1 MAPGKQKHYAVRQG
15 RSVGVL
21 STWDECKESVLG
33 CKGAQYKSFATE
45 REAQEWLAAGT
56 VQPIQD
62 LSSYMPGGAS
72 NKRPALGDDDD
83 YEADYSS
90 KRSAVAR
97 PGNSQLAVARPAA
110 AQQGGG
116 HWSVGVRAMQQS
128 HHASRGGAAGG
139 HPAATSVVSGAATQT
154 ARATQKPGSE
164 VIISSVK
171 SEGMM
176 AATSLPACDPNK
188 HYCMNFDGASR
199 GNPGQAGSGVTV
211 YERDS
216 GVEVAALTH
225 PLPYGCTN
233 NEAEY
238 CGLIL
243 GLEACAAMGIQKL
256 TAKGDSNLVVKQVKG
271 DYRVNAANLVPYHE
285 AAQQLLA
292 GWGRSVKVEH
302 VYREANAR
310 ADHLSNVAADQAAA
324 RPGARGR

>member
-72 NKRPALGDDDD
+72 NKRPALVDDYD

-97 PGNSQLAVARPAA
+97 PGNSQLAITRPAA

-116 HWSVGVRAMQQS
+116 HWSVGVRAMHQS

-139 HPAATSVVSGAATQT
+139 HAAATSVVSGAATQT

-225 PLPYGCTN
+225 PLPFGCTN

-243 GLEACAAMGIQKL
+243 GLEVRQPCSVCESVRTLACHVLQHL
-256 TAKGDSNLVVKQVKG
+256 TAALGCHSTVAPKHKQPMLRLTVAP
-271 DYRVNAANLVPYHE
+271 RREP
-285 AAQQLLA
+285 Q
-292 GWGRSVKVEH
+292 GWCGPVRKPTTSPMH
-302 VYREANAR
+302 RELCLM
-310 ADHLSNVAADQAAA
+310 HL
-324 RPGARGR
+324 R